1 MATIRTFVAVE
12 LSSGVRSR
20 AASLIERL
28 RVAGAKVTWTAPHNM
43 HLTLKF
49 LGDVPDVDSP
59 GVCQAVDEAVSGV
72 ASFEIMC
79 RGAGAFP
86 DTRRPRTLWLGVDSG
101 LDELVALHAKID
113 AALAPLG
120 FARERRRF
128 QPHLTIGRVR
138 ESGPKVEELCRLV
151 EKHADFEADLSVVD
165 EVTVMASFL
174 ERTGPKYEALGRT
187 ELRG

>member
-12 LSSGVRSR
+12 MSSAVRSR
-20 AASLIERL
+20 AASLIERF
-28 RVAGAKVTWTAPHNM
+28 RVAGAKVTWVAPQNM

-59 GVCQAVDEAVSGV
+59 GVCQAVEEAVSGL
-72 ASFEIMC
+72 ASFEIVC

-86 DTRRPRTLWLGVDSG
+86 DARRPRTLWIGVDSG
-101 LDELVALHAKID
+101 VDELVALHDAVD

-138 ESGPKVEELCRLV
+138 ESGPKVAELGRLV
-151 EKHADFEADLSVVD
+151 EKHADFEAGLGAVD

-174 ERTGPKYEALGRT
+174 EKSGPKYEALVRT